1 MPEAPELEVAREFL
15 AERIVGESIERAEV
29 IKPSVLRP
37 LAAGLVPD
45 VVGRAVTGLERR
57 GKFLIFGL
65 SDDRRLV
72 VNPMLT
78 GGFQYCPPS
87 ERLFKK
93 TCLLFELSNGR
104 QLRYLDDRQ
113 MGRVYY
119 VSESQVG
126 QVPELATQ
134 GPDAMAPMDLEEF
147 RERLGKFRGE
157 IKGVLTRGRVVSGI
171 GNAYADE
178 VLFEAR
184 IYPYRKCGQ
193 LSDDELHRLHAAVR
207 SVLAD
212 AVQSVR
218 ERTGDRIH
226 VKNRDFLKVHN
237 RGGEPCPRCGNKI
250 SEVTANR
257 RITSYCRRCQ
267 PGLLIAR

>member
-1 MPEAPELEVAREFL
+1 MRRASSQTWKAAPSA
-15 AERIVGESIERAEV
+15 
-29 IKPSVLRP
+29 
-37 LAAGLVPD
+37 
-45 VVGRAVTGLERR
+45 GLERR
-57 GKFLIFGL
+57 GKFLIFDL
-65 SDDRRLV
+65 SGDRMLV

-78 GGFQYCPPS
+78 GGFQYCLPS

-93 TCLLFELSNGR
+93 TCLLFELSNGY
-104 QLRYLDDRQ
+104 QLRYLDDKQ

-119 VSESQVG
+119 VNGSQVD
-126 QVPELATQ
+126 QVPQLATQ
-134 GPDAMAPMDLEEF
+134 GPDVLAPMDLEEF
-147 RERLGKFRGE
+147 RQRLGKFRGE

-178 VLFEAR
+178 VLFEAK
-184 IYPYRKCGQ
+184 IYPYKKCGQ
-193 LSDDELHRLHAAVR
+193 LSEDELRRLHAAIR
-207 SVLAD
+207 SVLKD
-212 AVQSVR
+212 AVRSVR

>member
-15 AERIVGESIERAEV
+15 AERIVGESVTRAEV

-37 LAAGLVPD
+37 LASNLVPD
-45 VVGRAVTGLERR
+45 VVGRSVTGLERQ
-57 GKFLIFGL
+57 GKFLLFNL
-65 SDDRRLV
+65 SDDRMLV

-78 GGFQYCPPS
+78 GAFQYCLPS
-87 ERLFKK
+87 ERIFKK

-104 QLRYLDDRQ
+104 QLRYLDDKQ

-119 VSESQVG
+119 VSQSQIG
-126 QVPELATQ
+126 QIPQLTTQ
-134 GPDAMAPMDLEEF
+134 GPDALTPMDIEEF
-147 RERLGKFRGE
+147 RERLSKFRGE

-178 VLFEAR
+178 VLFEAK

-193 LSDDELHRLHAAVR
+193 LSEDELRRLHAATR
-207 SVLAD
+207 SVLED
-212 AVQSVR
+212 AVRSIR

-237 RGGEPCPRCGNKI
+237 RGGEPCPRCGGKI